1 MAKLSSE
8 KIVIVIVWKMK
19 DMDGD
24 AAWHVRQFSSHR
36 AGSNFAA
43 TQRAR
48 ADVEHVRQLDIM

>member
-1 MAKLSSE
+1 MKLSSG
-8 KIVIVIVWKMK
+8 KIVIVVAWKRK

-24 AAWHVRQFSSHR
+24 AAWHIRQFNSQR
-36 AGSNFAA
+36 AATNFAA